1 MTRRRVGVFGG
12 AFDPPH
18 VTHVALA
25 RAALDQRDLDELRIF
40 PTGHPWH
47 KARVLSAAAHRI
59 AMAELAFGPIPGVIV
74 DPRETSREGPTYTLD
89 TLQQLQAEQPGAE
102 LVLIMGSDQARAL
115 PGWHGWRK
123 IVSAAIV
130 CVAER
135 LESAPSG
142 VAAEPTDPL
151 PRPASRFDPGTLP
164 GLPAEARFEFLELPP
179 VATSA
184 TDIRARLARHQRISG
199 LVPPA
204 VERYIDQHHLYAP
217 PPDDH

>member
-1 MTRRRVGVFGG
+1 MKRRRVGVFGG

-25 RAALDQRDLDELRIF
+25 RAALEQLDLDELRVF

-47 KARVLSAAAHRI
+47 KARVLSDAVHRI
-59 AMAELAFGPIPGVIV
+59 AMAELAFGDIPCVVV
-74 DPRETSREGPTYTLD
+74 DPRETLREGPTYTLD
-89 TLQQLQAEQPGAE
+89 TLQELQAEQPGAE

-115 PGWHGWRK
+115 PGWHGWRE

-142 VAAEPTDPL
+142 VAAEPASPI
-151 PRPASRFDPGTLP
+151 PWPVSRFDPGTLP

-184 TDIRARLARHQRISG
+184 TDIRARLARHQGISG

-204 VERYIDQHHLYAP
+204 VERYIDQHHLYVP

>member
-1 MTRRRVGVFGG
+1 MTRLRVGVFGG

-25 RAALDQRDLDELRIF
+25 RAAMAQRDLDTLRIF

-59 AMAELAFGPIPGVIV
+59 AMAELAFGDIAGVVV
-74 DPRETSREGPTYTLD
+74 DPRETLRAGPTYTLD
-89 TLQQLQAEQPGAE
+89 TLQELQSEQPDAE

-115 PGWHGWRK
+115 PGWHGWRE
-123 IVSAAIV
+123 IVSAAVV

-135 LESAPSG
+135 LESAPSV
-142 VAAEPTDPL
+142 VAAEPAGSST
-151 PRPASRFDPGTLP
+151 RPASRFDPAMLP
-164 GLPAEARFEFLELPP
+164 GLPAGARFEFLELPP

-184 TDIRARLARHQRISG
+184 TDIRARLARHQRITG

-204 VERYIDQHHLYAP
+204 VERYIEQHHLYAP